1 MQMFTGGCHCGQ
13 VRFEVTADLSQVT
26 SCNCSICQRRGFLW
40 AFVPPE
46 KFALR
51 SGEDALSEYRFNRK
65 VIQHLFCTDCGVESF
80 ARGTAPDGKAM
91 IAVNARCLDG
101 VEPTT
106 LNAVAFDG
114 RSL

>member
-40 AFVPPE
+40 TFVPPE
-46 KFALR
+46 KFGLR
-51 SGEDALSEYRFNRK
+51 SGEDALAEYRFNRK

-80 ARGTAPDGKAM
+80 ARGTAPDGKAV

-101 VEPTT
+101 VDPAA